1 MKFQEVIDKIVR
13 DKEPKGMAEASTS
26 GKASAS
32 SSKGGFDL
40 ASLTASAKA
49 LAAQD
54 SPKLDQLTGPAT
66 LGTKRLSA
74 GVVSAFDGAAKNMKA
89 EGDKLKDKLK
99 ESEEK
104 LKELGKNLKELP
116 LAQSGTPAPC
126 DGTAPCHPLAR
137 EGLRQLQHT
146 RAGTHSPHAARQL
159 PGGGSGPRPH
169 WPLCWTCFALPT
181 NRSLVPAAGLR
192 GLASCF
198 DARLAGLDQAFHKQ
212 PQQSPY
218 GVTEQRG
225 QSVTPGLSSVR
236 VRTVWVAQTMHTM
249 LTFAAASALS
259 STSHPSRSIRKM
271 RLTELAAL
279 TAGLPAHHHR
289 CISGRMDITGPD
301 YGARFAPAA
310 AQPDRGDSEPACR
323 IKETGAKGMGVFA
336 AEEIERGRWV
346 CRYIGTVV
354 TDSDESD
361 ESDDAIREPQWDPL
375 GIMPTAESTSDLPR
389 VDPGSDYVLALCPGL
404 CLDARHSDHFS
415 RYINHD
421 EYGNLQCSVSVEE
434 RRADFFAG
442 ETIQR
447 GSMVERPPLKAP

>member
-1 MKFQEVIDKIVR
+1 
-13 DKEPKGMAEASTS
+13 MAEASTS

-218 GVTEQRG
+218 GATEQRG
-225 QSVTPGLSSVR
+225 QSVTPVLSSVR
-236 VRTVWVAQTMHTM
+236 VRTVWVAQTMET
-249 LTFAAASALS
+249 
-259 STSHPSRSIRKM
+259 M
-271 RLTELAAL
+271 RLFRDRPHVIPLATL
-279 TAGLPAHHHR
+279 LIR
-289 CISGRMDITGPD
+289 L
-301 YGARFAPAA
+301 APL
-310 AQPDRGDSEPACR
+310 R
-323 IKETGAKGMGVFA
+323 K
-336 AEEIERGRWV
+336 
-346 CRYIGTVV
+346 
-354 TDSDESD
+354 
-361 ESDDAIREPQWDPL
+361 
-375 GIMPTAESTSDLPR
+375 
-389 VDPGSDYVLALCPGL
+389 
-404 CLDARHSDHFS
+404 
-415 RYINHD
+415 
-421 EYGNLQCSVSVEE
+421 
-434 RRADFFAG
+434 
-442 ETIQR
+442 
-447 GSMVERPPLKAP
+447 